1 MSKFRKQMDDVLLF
15 ADVFFALHVDIK
27 QFISV
32 FQILYFRTDPEHL
45 ILRLAMPIPEIVE
58 YFLDADH
65 AAVNA
70 SPAAE
75 LVEENSGRG
84 SVRRHAEGGSEVPQ
98 CQLCS

>member
-32 FQILYFRTDPEHL
+32 FQILYFR
-45 ILRLAMPIPEIVE
+45 PIPEIVE

-84 SVRRHAEGGSEVPQ
+84 SVRRHAEGGSEVPH